1 MSLSINRKN
10 PIRMPVSPL
19 QILLLIQLDQGPKYG
34 YEMLK
39 NLKEEFDGTWEPKT
53 GTVYP
58 ALKSLE
64 KKGYI
69 ETQKREET
77 EYYLITEEGKQVF
90 ELLYYHLGESIDFS
104 IKYIAVVFK
113 WLTNER
119 KQGALTLMNRLATKE
134 QLMSQSLLENFN
146 KNIDIEIR
154 EPFLRQVK
162 KISQNRLEMINKL
175 MEKEKCLSIS

>member
-1 MSLSINRKN
+1 MSLSINSQN

-19 QILLLIQLDQGPKYG
+19 QMLLLIQLDQGPKYG

-39 NLKEEFDGTWEPKT
+39 TLKEEFKGTWEPKT

-69 ETQKREET
+69 QTQPRDNT
-77 EYYLITEEGKQVF
+77 DYYLITEDGETVF
-90 ELLYYHLGESIDFS
+90 DLMLNHLGDSIDFS
-104 IKYIAVVFK
+104 IKYISVVFK

-119 KQGALTLMNRLATKE
+119 KQGALELMNKLTAKE
-134 QLMSQSLLENFN
+134 QLMSQSLLGEFTQ
-146 KNIDIEIR
+146 NIDMDIR
-154 EPFLRQVK
+154 EPLLKQIK
-162 KISQNRLEMINKL
+162 QISQNRLKMVNKL
-175 MEKEKCLSIS
+175 MEKQK

>member
-1 MSLSINRKN
+1 MSLSINSKN

-19 QILLLIQLDQGPKYG
+19 QMLLLIQLDQGSKYG

-39 NLKEEFDGTWEPKT
+39 KLKEEFEGIWEPRT

-69 ETQKREET
+69 MTQTRDDT
-77 EYYLITEEGKQVF
+77 EYYNITDEGKKVF
-90 ELLYYHLGESIDFS
+90 ELMFHHLDESIDFS
-104 IKYIAVVFK
+104 IKYITVVFK

-119 KQGALTLMNRLATKE
+119 KQGALELMNRLTTKE
-134 QLMSQSLLENFN
+134 RHMSQSLLGVFFQ
-146 KNIDIEIR
+146 NIDKDIK
-154 EPFLRQVK
+154 EPLLKQIK
-162 KISQNRLEMINKL
+162 KISQNRLEMINRL
-175 MEKEKCLSIS
+175 LE

>member
-1 MSLSINRKN
+1 MSLSINSQN

-19 QILLLIQLDQGPKYG
+19 QMLLLIQLDQGPKYG

-39 NLKEEFDGTWEPKT
+39 TLKEEFKGTWEPKT

-69 ETQKREET
+69 QTQPRDNT
-77 EYYLITEEGKQVF
+77 DYYLITEDGETVF
-90 ELLYYHLGESIDFS
+90 DLMLNHLGDSIDFS
-104 IKYIAVVFK
+104 IKYISVVFK

-119 KQGALTLMNRLATKE
+119 KQGALELMNKLTAKE
-134 QLMSQSLLENFN
+134 QLMSQSLLGEFTQ
-146 KNIDIEIR
+146 NIDMDIR
-154 EPFLRQVK
+154 EPLLKQIK
-162 KISQNRLEMINKL
+162 QISQNRLEMVNKL
-175 MEKEKCLSIS
+175 MEKQK

>member
-1 MSLSINRKN
+1 MTLSINSQN

-19 QILLLIQLDQGPKYG
+19 QMLLLIQLDGGPKYG

-39 NLKEEFDGTWEPKT
+39 TLKEEFETTWEPKT

-69 ETQKREET
+69 TTETRDET
-77 EYYLITEEGKQVF
+77 EYYIITEYGKQIF
-90 ELLYYHLGESIDFS
+90 DQMLTHLEGSIDFS
-104 IKYIAVVFK
+104 MKYISVVFK

-119 KQGALTLMNRLATKE
+119 KQGALQFMDRLTRKEEVMSNMLLEAFTENIDTEMREIVLSKIKETSENRLNKIN
-134 QLMSQSLLENFN
+134 QILE
-146 KNIDIEIR
+146 KQE
-154 EPFLRQVK
+154 
-162 KISQNRLEMINKL
+162 
-175 MEKEKCLSIS
+175 

>member
-1 MSLSINRKN
+1 MSLSINSQS

-19 QILLLIQLDQGPKYG
+19 QMLLLIQLDQGPKYG

-39 NLKEEFDGTWEPKT
+39 ILKEEFDGTWEPKT

-69 ETQKREET
+69 QTQTRDETD
-77 EYYLITEEGKQVF
+77 YYLITDEGERVF
-90 ELLYYHLGESIDFS
+90 DLMLNHIGDSIDFS
-104 IKYIAVVFK
+104 IKYISVVFK

-119 KQGALTLMNRLATKE
+119 KQGALELMNKLTAKE
-134 QLMSQSLLENFN
+134 RLMSQSLLGEFT
-146 KNIDIEIR
+146 KNIDTDIR
-154 EPFLRQVK
+154 EPLLKQIK

-175 MEKEKCLSIS
+175 MEKGQ

>member
-1 MSLSINRKN
+1 MSLSINSQS

-19 QILLLIQLDQGPKYG
+19 QMLLLIQLDQGPKYG

-39 NLKEEFDGTWEPKT
+39 ILKEEFNGTWEPKT

-69 ETQKREET
+69 QTQTRDETD
-77 EYYLITEEGKQVF
+77 YYLITDEGEMVF
-90 ELLYYHLGESIDFS
+90 DLMLNHIGDSIDFS
-104 IKYIAVVFK
+104 INYLSVVFK
-113 WLTNER
+113 WLTNDR
-119 KQGALTLMNRLATKE
+119 KQGALELMNKLTAKE
-134 QLMSQSLLENFN
+134 RLMSQSLLGEFT
-146 KNIDIEIR
+146 KNIDTDIR
-154 EPFLRQVK
+154 EPLLRQIK

-175 MEKEKCLSIS
+175 MENEQ